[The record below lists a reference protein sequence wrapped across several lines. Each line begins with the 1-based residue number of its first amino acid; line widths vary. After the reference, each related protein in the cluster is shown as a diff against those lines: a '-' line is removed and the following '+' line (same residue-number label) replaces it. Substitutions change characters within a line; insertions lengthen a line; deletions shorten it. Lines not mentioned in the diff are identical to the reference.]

1 MRELS
6 VIGLEGRVDDIIVSM
21 SNFFGDNLIFVLL
34 LIIML

>member
-6 VIGLEGRVDDIIVSM
+6 VIGLVDDIMVSM

-34 LIIML
+34 